1 MKSVHWLGQKESFEE
16 SVESA
21 PISFPQANQTCADGL
36 CHRPAL
42 PSLRR
47 ASPDA
52 RGARAPRL
60 WRIDTGEDE
69 GWLQAFRRAW
79 SVVWRPPAGVYG
91 RNLGLPLE
99 VKRRCQGSLE
109 WRAGSENDSLTFGVL
124 RVGVVPPLKA
134 H

>member
-52 RGARAPRL
+52 SGARAPRL
-60 WRIDTGEDE
+60 WRIDPGEDE
-69 GWLQAFRRAW
+69 GWLQARHSVGRSSVGHRWFRQPGGEHQERAVNPW
-79 SVVWRPPAGVYG
+79 
-91 RNLGLPLE
+91 
-99 VKRRCQGSLE
+99 
-109 WRAGSENDSLTFGVL
+109 D
-124 RVGVVPPLKA
+124 
-134 H
+134 